1 MKKSLAFAALL
12 LTAAPVCVPAC
23 AQARTRVFVSMAR
36 VDPFLSLIRDSLQAE
51 AAKNPDLDM
60 TIAVAN
66 DQVDTQLSQVK
77 AAIADHTDV
86 LVVLSVDD
94 NAARQLA
101 AASAASKTPLVYL
114 NVLPPIDR
122 FTTPT
127 SIVASNDLVAGR
139 LQMRLLADKIGNKG
153 NVVIL
158 RGADSHPAARDRTAG
173 VKEILA
179 QRPDIHVVG
188 DVSCDWK
195 RDEAEKQVT
204 VWLQSGVHIDAIA
217 ANNDEMALGAIAA
230 LQKAGYPAGKVAVGG
245 VDGTADG
252 LAAIKSGY
260 LTMSLLQNAREQAAE
275 AMADVKKLAQGQYAQ
290 LYDWVPYEIIIPS
303 NLASFEH

>member
-1 MKKSLAFAALL
+1 MKKAFVIAALL
-12 LTAAPVCVPAC
+12 LAATPLC
-23 AQARTRVFVSMAR
+23 AQARTKVFVSMAR
-36 VDPFLSLIRDSLQAE
+36 VDPFLTLIRNALQAE

-66 DQVDTQLSQVK
+66 DDVDTQLSQVK
-77 AAIADHTDV
+77 TAVADHADV

-94 NAARQLA
+94 NAAKQLA
-101 AASAASKTPLVYL
+101 AVSAASKTPLVYL

-122 FTTPT
+122 FSAPT

-139 LQMRLLADKIGNKG
+139 LQMRLLADRIGDKG
-153 NVVIL
+153 DVVIL

-179 QRPDIHVVG
+179 QRPNIQVVG
-188 DVSCDWK
+188 DVSCNWK
-195 RDEAEKQVT
+195 REDAEKQVT
-204 VWLQSGVHIDAIA
+204 QWLQNGVHIDAIA

-245 VDGTADG
+245 VDGTAAG

-260 LTMSLLQNAREQAAE
+260 LSMSLLQNAREQAAE
-275 AMADVKKLAQGQYAQ
+275 AMADVQKLAHKQYAQ

-303 NLASFEH
+303 NLASFESQ